1 MRTRSE
7 GGDCIGS
14 HDMRTV
20 GACQA
25 ALMAAARVSAP
36 TPRKTEAP
44 RSHSQDQAS
53 RDPCQCHDQCHV
65 LCQDH
70 SFPIMKMDNMR
81 DGETAVKKLLFIN
94 LYRVLPIHWIKMKVR
109 NRAVL

>member
-7 GGDCIGS
+7 EGDCTGS

-20 GACQA
+20 GAGQA
-25 ALMAAARVSAP
+25 ALTAAARVSAP
-36 TPRKTEAP
+36 TPRKTEDP

-53 RDPCQCHDQCHV
+53 RDPCQCHDQC
-65 LCQDH
+65 QDH
-70 SFPIMKMDNMR
+70 FILIMQRGNMK
-81 DGETAVKKLLFIN
+81 DGGTVVKKLLFIN
-94 LYRVLPIHWIKMKVR
+94 LCRIRQIQRIKMKVL